1 MALSRLWLLMVCV
14 AIVSTL
20 GAPFDIGKDH
30 RKAME
35 DIKEQLK
42 KLKDIPGLDKDEYL
56 RYWKEAVKDD
66 PSTCVGGRLY
76 IYIV

>member
-1 MALSRLWLLMVCV
+1 MAASRLRLLVLCM
-14 AIVSTL
+14 AIVSVL

-35 DIKEQLK
+35 EIKEQLK
-42 KLKDIPGLDKDEYL
+42 KLNDIPGLDKDEYL

-66 PSTCVGGRLY
+66 PSTCGGL
-76 IYIV
+76 